1 MRQFRIGMRWWLA
14 GIFAAIGALTAL
26 LVASVSTSQVN
37 SSVRGSAHDIAV
49 GKAVS
54 AAFSVEHAVTIGNLD
69 KAVPLIARNR
79 DLAVFVFGPD
89 GRLISP
95 SLSRG
100 VRLKFVPQKDAALA
114 AAISGHRFV
123 QTSNSGTTVVGLPL
137 GGPAAGG
144 AIVAY
149 APRPPE
155 YGKSLAIFHRE
166 VIRAAFWAVLIAFT
180 VGLIAAM
187 LISRRL
193 RGIGVAAA
201 AIEKGDFDMRL
212 QPRFRDEIGS
222 LALTIDRM
230 RRRLRDSFD
239 RLTAERD
246 RLGLLLEQL
255 QEGVVAV
262 DRDLVVQFANENA
275 ATLGGPDLHR
285 GEPLPESWAG
295 IGLRELARGLFREDS
310 ALAEARAAGSD
321 GRSLAVV
328 GVPSG
333 SSDLAVIILSDI

>member
-14 GIFAAIGALTAL
+14 GIFAMIGALTAL

-69 KAVPLIARNR
+69 KAVPVIARNR

-193 RGIGVAAA
+193 RGIAAAAA
-201 AIEKGDFDMRL
+201 AIEKGDFEARL
-212 QPRFRDEIGS
+212 HPRFRDEIGS

-239 RLTAERD
+239 RLSAER
-246 RLGLLLEQL
+246 
-255 QEGVVAV
+255 A
-262 DRDLVVQFANENA
+262 
-275 ATLGGPDLHR
+275 P
-285 GEPLPESWAG
+285 
-295 IGLRELARGLFREDS
+295 ARGPVPRGRGGGGGGASSSSSRRASWRSPATSSSSSRTTPPPRSEAPSCTAASRCRNAGPGS
-310 ALAEARAAGSD
+310 A
-321 GRSLAVV
+321 
-328 GVPSG
+328 
-333 SSDLAVIILSDI
+333 